1 MPCPETA
8 RPNSLE
14 TAKAQSSFP
23 CFTSDITAAIYNNG
37 GFNNFP
43 KTRGLW
49 NDRLVYQT
57 GIWMLL
63 LFKVS
68 KEKAKPGPMTR
79 KTDGN
84 SLTPIGHW
92 AGMVLRPSSLL
103 ILMRLA

>member
-1 MPCPETA
+1 
-8 RPNSLE
+8 
-14 TAKAQSSFP
+14 
-23 CFTSDITAAIYNNG
+23 
-37 GFNNFP
+37 
-43 KTRGLW
+43 
-49 NDRLVYQT
+49 
-57 GIWMLL
+57 MLL